1 MQYCDE
7 KEIFGK
13 NLIKLRK
20 IHGLTQKQMAQ
31 IMGCSL
37 YCLHKAERGV
47 FAQTLYIDNIENLCR
62 NFQISPS
69 DLFSAKDI

>member
-31 IMGCSL
+31 IMGCSI
-37 YCLHKAERGV
+37 YCLRKAERGV